1 MLEKQIERKL
11 KEAVKK
17 YDGLCLKQNGMAG
30 IPDRLVLL
38 PDGKMAF
45 VELKA
50 PGERPRPLQFMRH
63 KQLRRLGYRVYV
75 IDEISE
81 IEDVIAEIGGD
92 GHEVYTT

>member
-11 KEAVKK
+11 KETVKK
-17 YDGLCLKQNGMAG
+17 YGGMCLKQNGMAG

-38 PDGKMAF
+38 PGGRMAF

-63 KQLRRLGYRVYV
+63 KQLRKLGYSVYV

-81 IEDVIAEIGGD
+81 VDDILAEIGGD
-92 GHEVYTT
+92 GHEVYST

>member
-17 YDGLCLKQNGMAG
+17 YGGICLKQNGMAG

-38 PDGKMAF
+38 PGGRMAF

-50 PGERPRPLQFMRH
+50 PGKRPRPLQFMRH
-63 KQLRRLGYRVYV
+63 KQLRKIGYSVYV
-75 IDEISE
+75 IDEVSE
-81 IEDVIAEIGGD
+81 VENVLTEVRGD
-92 GHEVYTT
+92 DDEVYSS